1 MASLSKQGLR
11 RTFSGKCDAAENV
24 RGDHVWYHFSVGDT
38 IYARTKVSHGQ
49 GDVPTSVA
57 GRISRQVGLTQQQLA
72 DLVRCRLTAD
82 LFYDNLA
89 DVGPLTGQMGL

>member
-38 IYARTKVSHGQ
+38 IYARTKVSH
-49 GDVPTSVA
+49 VLRSVS
-57 GRISRQVGLTQQQLA
+57 I
-72 DLVRCRLTAD
+72 
-82 LFYDNLA
+82 
-89 DVGPLTGQMGL
+89 